1 VIHTE
6 LVSFCLSEKAFVDHH
21 CLCTMDGV
29 RCVDSLAAGVAPHN
43 SFRTLGPTLL
53 ISMAYLDLGK
63 WLVTL
68 ESGYRFGYDLVL
80 LMLCFNL
87 SAILCQHLS
96 SCIGMVTGKNL
107 AEVRFCT
114 PFLPLQV
121 VELSS
126 RPPYGELTG
135 SS

>member
-1 VIHTE
+1 MIHTE

-107 AEVRFCT
+107 AEVRFYT

-121 VELSS
+121 VELICKSLV
-126 RPPYGELTG
+126 EV
-135 SS
+135 

>member
-1 VIHTE
+1 MGWIHTE
-6 LVSFCLSEKAFVDHH
+6 LVSFFFCLSEKAFVDHH

-87 SAILCQHLS
+87 SAILWS
-96 SCIGMVTGKNL
+96 IS
-107 AEVRFCT
+107 
-114 PFLPLQV
+114 QV
-121 VELSS
+121 VSAWSPGRTLQRYGFALLSCHCK
-126 RPPYGELTG
+126 L
-135 SS
+135 